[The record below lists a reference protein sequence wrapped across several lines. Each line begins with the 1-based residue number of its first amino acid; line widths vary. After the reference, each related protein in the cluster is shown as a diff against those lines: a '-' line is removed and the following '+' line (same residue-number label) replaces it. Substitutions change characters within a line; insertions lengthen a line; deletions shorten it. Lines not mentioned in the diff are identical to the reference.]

1 MSAPLK
7 LTNPAK
13 EVDKIIDFIRQTY
26 TTAKKQQAVIAVS
39 GGIDSALSLT
49 LTVKALG
56 AEHVFPLFLPYGK
69 QLTHDSEILAA
80 WNEIPTDNCQTINI
94 RSMVDEIAK
103 SLAVTDEL
111 SLGNIMARVRMIVV
125 YEQARQRGALVVG
138 TENKSEKYLGYFTR
152 FGDEASDL
160 EPLQHLY
167 KTQVRLVVQH
177 LGLPKLFLD
186 KAPTAGLWQGQTDED
201 ELGFSYEVT
210 DRVLVELID
219 KKVAAADIRIE
230 GVEST
235 RIRQVIERVA
245 SQRFKLEVPYLV
257 KTR

>member
-1 MSAPLK
+1 MSAPLT
-7 LTNPAK
+7 LTKPAK
-13 EVDKIIDFIRQTY
+13 EVDEIIDFIRQTY

-111 SLGNIMARVRMIVV
+111 SLGNIMARVRMIVE

-152 FGDEASDL
+152 FGDEASDI

-167 KTQVRLVVQH
+167 KTQIRQLAA
-177 LGLPKLFLD
+177 FLKTPSEIIKKDPSAELWD
-186 KAPTAGLWQGQTDED
+186 KQTDEK
-201 ELGFSYEVT
+201 ELGFSYEV
-210 DRVLVELID
+210 
-219 KKVAAADIRIE
+219 A
-230 GVEST
+230 
-235 RIRQVIERVA
+235 
-245 SQRFKLEVPYLV
+245 
-257 KTR
+257 